1 MVTERRASERE
12 RVRQVRRLTIA
23 LALAAALAG
32 CRQTVILD
40 PSADGGQPTGAAGTG
55 GPVTDAGPDLRGP
68 GGFRFD
74 AGAFDALANICPN
87 GPIQLLQVVPRT
99 PDVIVSVD
107 RSVWMQSWWGAETR
121 LEAIQE
127 QVRSLV
133 QQYERAVH
141 FGYQEFPSTSSA
153 CGGGQGCCAG
163 AVTPP
168 GQRNRNA
175 INNVLQACDN
185 GGQGC
190 AQPQRPAA
198 DALAKV
204 NKTFTSFSATNTG
217 RNRYVVLVLGGDPT
231 CGEMGGEPG
240 ASSCDQTKTEVQ
252 KLNLAGIYTTVIG
265 VGQEATTAACLGE
278 LALAGGLL
286 NSVILAP
293 TPSSLSTSLA
303 GTVATMAEEAC
314 QLDVLTP
321 PADTRSVNLI
331 FDNEIVPNDPS
342 NGWEFDKNTSL
353 KITVRGT
360 WCTTLLRTSRVD
372 LVSGCLPQRHN

>member
-1 MVTERRASERE
+1 MTTERRASERE
-12 RVRQVRRLTIA
+12 RARHVRRLTIA
-23 LALAAALAG
+23 LALAAAVAG

-40 PSADGGQPTGAAGTG
+40 PSADGGAPTGAAGTG
-55 GPVTDAGPDLRGP
+55 GPVVDAGPDFGLP
-68 GGFRFD
+68 GGFKFD
-74 AGAFDALANICPN
+74 AARFEVLGNICP
-87 GPIQLLQVVPRT
+87 GAPITLLQAIPRT
-99 PDVIVSVD
+99 PDVIISVD

-133 QQYERAVH
+133 QQYERAVR
-141 FGYQEFPSTSSA
+141 FGYQEFPSTSNT

-168 GQRNRNA
+168 GQRSRNA
-175 INNVLQACDN
+175 INNVLQACEN

-190 AQPQRPAA
+190 AQAQRPAA

-204 NKTFTSFSATNTG
+204 NKTFASFSTTG
-217 RNRYVVLVLGGDPT
+217 HNRYVVLVLGGDPT
-231 CGEMGGEPG
+231 CGEMSGEPG
-240 ASSCDQTKTEVQ
+240 ASSCEQTRTEVQ
-252 KLNLAGIYTTVIG
+252 RLNLAGIYTTVIG

-286 NSVILAP
+286 NSVVLAP
-293 TPSSLSTSLA
+293 TPSSLTTSLA
-303 GTVATMAEEAC
+303 DTVATMAEEAC
-314 QLDVLTP
+314 HLDVLTP
-321 PADTRSVNLI
+321 PADPRNVNLI

-360 WCTTLLRTSRVD
+360 WCSTMLRTSRVEV
-372 LVSGCLPQRHN
+372 VSGCLPQRHN